1 MICFN
6 ATPHQSVHIKNT
18 FIERVEDL
26 EVRNDDEPRRANT
39 CPLFRVNRQISD
51 PALEALSK
59 SNAGFDE
66 NDMFVPD
73 GGFEQGTIT
82 VQHLCTFD
90 GSEKHNCVDEEPPLQ
105 PCELRRFR
113 TFDRFEDYNVE
124 DADSLLQP
132 VARTEDEEAP
142 LQRGELQRLRTIDG
156 SECDNLEDEDCT
168 FAAFTSANS
177 PMDNASVTTYLSNF
191 PNNANVLSGRC
202 GCDEGRRPKGKI
214 TGIVPPLVAAGG
226 LKCKQVVPGAMAFS
240 KKDAFLHTTDL
251 KSDVGCIEWIV
262 DAKRFSSSDR
272 QIVSPFFQLD
282 VEAEKQLQLKF
293 ILHACGSKVGRGK
306 ASFRYSGGRGSLAL
320 KSDEVNLEGNERG
333 SVTFR
338 ISVGDSYTE
347 WLSHDFMKTPLL
359 RCGEEWNFRMA
370 VDKTTHAKV
379 RLEVKTHS
387 SIDP

>member
-1 MICFN
+1 
-6 ATPHQSVHIKNT
+6 
-18 FIERVEDL
+18 
-26 EVRNDDEPRRANT
+26 
-39 CPLFRVNRQISD
+39 
-51 PALEALSK
+51 LEALSK

-66 NDMFVPD
+66 NDMFTPD

-90 GSEKHNCVDEEPPLQ
+90 GFEKYNCVDEEPPLQ
-105 PCELRRFR
+105 PCELQRFR

-124 DADSLLQP
+124 DAEYLLQP
-132 VARTEDEEAP
+132 GARTEDEEAP
-142 LQRGELQRLRTIDG
+142 LQLGELHRPRTLDG
-156 SECDNLEDEDCT
+156 FECHNLEDEDCT
-168 FAAFTSANS
+168 FAPFTSANS
-177 PMDNASVTTYLSNF
+177 PVNHPSVT
-191 PNNANVLSGRC
+191 VLSGRC
-202 GCDEGRRPKGKI
+202 GCDEGRRPKAKV
-214 TGIVPPLVAAGG
+214 TGIVPPLDSAAGG
-226 LKCKQVVPGAMAFS
+226 LKCKQVVPGGMVFN

-251 KSDVGCIEWIV
+251 RSDVGCIVWMV

-272 QIVSPFFQLD
+272 QIVSPFFQ
-282 VEAEKQLQLKF
+282 VGFEAEKQLQLKF

-320 KSDEVNLEGNERG
+320 KSDEANPEGNERG

-347 WLSHDFMKTPLL
+347 WLSHDFLKTPLL

-370 VDKTTHAKV
+370 VDKTTEHTKV

-387 SIDP
+387 SFGH